1 MNNAATISPLS
12 PVSADENKS
21 ASIINLLSPEE
32 EILVDLI
39 ANIAVD
45 KTLKQAYEEKG
56 DPIFAI

>member
-1 MNNAATISPLS
+1 LNNAATISPLS